1 MLTCSIW
8 VTTTRLEEAAAR
20 IYPILI
26 VLGGTQ
32 DIAVEKAIVVTLE
45 EGHACAGAPDKTIA
59 TLLVLVKVHH
69 FLLRL
74 DFLRGQIGP
83 FPLLINKEGRA
94 LYNCHSRCA
103 FVIALFVS

>member
-1 MLTCSIW
+1 MF
-8 VTTTRLEEAAAR
+8 
-20 IYPILI
+20 
-26 VLGGTQ
+26 LGGIQ
-32 DIAVEKAIVVTLE
+32 DIAVEKAIVVALE

-94 LYNCHSRCA
+94 LYNCHNRCA

>member
-1 MLTCSIW
+1 ML
-8 VTTTRLEEAAAR
+8 VQV
-20 IYPILI
+20 P
-26 VLGGTQ
+26 
-32 DIAVEKAIVVTLE
+32 
-45 EGHACAGAPDKTIA
+45 PDKTIA

-103 FVIALFVS
+103 FVIALSVSRFYDKLLFQMIKKV

>member
-1 MLTCSIW
+1 MLVQVPS
-8 VTTTRLEEAAAR
+8 
-20 IYPILI
+20 
-26 VLGGTQ
+26 
-32 DIAVEKAIVVTLE
+32 
-45 EGHACAGAPDKTIA
+45 DKTIA

-94 LYNCHSRCA
+94 LFNCHNRCA
-103 FVIALFVS
+103 FVVALFDFTTNFYLKCTQGLDTEGPKMAGSFL